1 LRVTDSVFLFV
12 EKERVME
19 PNFELESTFVRPSR
33 RRLFQALTGGVAA
46 LAMASIPMPV
56 EAAPTLSNSD
66 VNILNFA
73 LNLEYLEAEFYLYAT
88 TGTGL
93 TSADTSGKE
102 IEGAT
107 TGGAAVPFTD
117 NLLQAT
123 AEELAVDE
131 LAHVRYLRTAL
142 GRKAV
147 AKPAINLAALGIGFA
162 NETEFQTLARAFEDV
177 GVSAY
182 GGAATA
188 IKNKKILGVAARIL
202 ATEAYHAGN
211 IRFQVVQDGISVPA
225 VDSLDQ
231 PPTATNFFPTDTNG
245 LALIRT
251 IDQVLTIV
259 RPFFP
264 NGLNGRFR

>member
-1 LRVTDSVFLFV
+1 
-12 EKERVME
+12 ME
-19 PNFELESTFVRPSR
+19 PNFELENTLLRPSR

-46 LAMASIPMPV
+46 LAMASLPMPV
-56 EAAPTLSNSD
+56 EAAPNLSQSD
-66 VNILNFA
+66 INILNFA
-73 LNLEYLEAEFYLYAT
+73 LNLEYLEAEFYLFAT

-93 TSADTSGKE
+93 TSADTTGMGTA
-102 IEGAT
+102 GAT

-117 NLLQAT
+117 SLLQST

-131 LAHVRYLRTAL
+131 LAHVRYLRAAL

-147 AKPAINLAALGIGFA
+147 AKPAINLAALGLGFA
-162 NETEFQTLARAFEDV
+162 NETEFQIVARAFEDV

-182 GGAATA
+182 GGAAAA
-188 IKNKKILGVAARIL
+188 IKSKKILAVAARIL

-211 IRFQVVQDGISVPA
+211 IRLQVVQDEIAAPP
-225 VDSLDQ
+225 VDSQDQ
-231 PPTATNFFPTDTNG
+231 PPNSTNLFPTDLNG
-245 LALIRT
+245 LAIVRT
-251 IDQVLTIV
+251 VEQVLAIV

>member
-1 LRVTDSVFLFV
+1 
-12 EKERVME
+12 ME
-19 PNFELESTFVRPSR
+19 PNFEFENVLLRPSR

-56 EAAPTLSNSD
+56 EAAPSLSNSD

-93 TSADTSGKE
+93 TSADTTGKGTA
-102 IEGAT
+102 GAT
-107 TGGAAVPFTD
+107 TGGAAVPFND
-117 NLLQAT
+117 SLLQST

-131 LAHVRYLRTAL
+131 LAHVRYLRATL
-142 GRKAV
+142 GKKAV

-162 NETEFQTLARAFEDV
+162 NETEFQILARAFEDV

-211 IRFQVVQDGISVPA
+211 IRFQVVQEEITVPA
-225 VDSLDQ
+225 LDSLDQ
-231 PPTATNFFPTDTNG
+231 PPTSTNFFPTDVNG
-245 LALIRT
+245 LAVVRT
-251 IDQVLTIV
+251 IDQVLAIV

-264 NGLNGRFR
+264 NGLNGRFQ

>member
-1 LRVTDSVFLFV
+1 
-12 EKERVME
+12 ME
-19 PNFELESTFVRPSR
+19 PSYELDHSLLRPSR

-46 LAMASIPMPV
+46 LAMASIPLTA
-56 EAAPTLSNSD
+56 EAAPNLSKSD
-66 VNILNFA
+66 ENILNFA

-93 TSADTSGKE
+93 ASSDTSGRE
-102 IEGAT
+102 NEGAT
-107 TGGAAVPFTD
+107 TGGAAVPFMD
-117 NLLQAT
+117 GLLQST

-131 LAHVRYLRTAL
+131 LAHVRYLRAAL

-162 NETEFQTLARAFEDV
+162 NETEFQILARAFEDV

-182 GGAATA
+182 GGAAPA
-188 IKNKKILGVAARIL
+188 IKSKKILGVAARIL

-211 IRFQVVQDGISVPA
+211 IRFQVVQGGISTPA
-225 VDSLDQ
+225 VDGMDQ
-231 PPTATNFFPTDTNG
+231 PPNSSNFIPTDLNG
-245 LALIRT
+245 LAIVRT
-251 IDQVLTIV
+251 VEQVLTIV

-264 NGLNGRFR
+264 EGLNGRFR